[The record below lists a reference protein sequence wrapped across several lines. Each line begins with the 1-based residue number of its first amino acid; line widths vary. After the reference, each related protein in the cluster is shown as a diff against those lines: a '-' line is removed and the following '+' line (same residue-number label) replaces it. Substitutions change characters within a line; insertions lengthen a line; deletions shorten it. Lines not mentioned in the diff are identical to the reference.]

1 MLQKAGDGCRGSRG
15 VATAR
20 TSVRFKFSTKPL
32 SAGVR
37 QAQCWRAAERPWRSR
52 LGPSSLSCLRTVD
65 RGTTSRVAGKTVNP
79 GRAGGSVRRPQ
90 QGSICDQRPQPH
102 T

>member
-1 MLQKAGDGCRGSRG
+1 MLQKAGDGYRGSRG

-20 TSVRFKFSTKPL
+20 TSVRLKFSTKPL

-65 RGTTSRVAGKTVNP
+65 RGLLP
-79 GRAGGSVRRPQ
+79 GLLGRL
-90 QGSICDQRPQPH
+90 
-102 T
+102 